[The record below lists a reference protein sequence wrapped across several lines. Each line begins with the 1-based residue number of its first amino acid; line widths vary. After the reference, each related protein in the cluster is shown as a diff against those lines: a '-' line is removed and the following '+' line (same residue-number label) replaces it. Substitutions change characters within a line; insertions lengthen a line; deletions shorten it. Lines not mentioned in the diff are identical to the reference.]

1 METDLAGRVVMVTGA
16 ARGIGAAT
24 ARRFAGEGAKVVVN
38 YNTSREQAERLVAGL
53 PDAVALQADISQEGD
68 VDALFAMAVDRYGS
82 VDVCVCNAAIY
93 SPPAPAVD
101 IDAERFR
108 RIVDTNLTGTFLVAR
123 AFLRQVKRQGSGNLI
138 LVGSTA
144 GIFGEEGQAD
154 YAATKAALTGGLLPT
169 LKNEIARLAPRGR
182 VNAVCPGWTE
192 TEMAARG
199 PLGAGTARADHAN
212 DAAAQ
217 GRPARRRRLA
227 DRRPRLGPA
236 LGPCLGPG
244 GRGGRR
250 HGGPAPPRDVKH
262 WCLMPMFHA

>member
-1 METDLAGRVVMVTGA
+1 METDLAGRVVIITGA

-38 YNTSREQAERLVAGL
+38 YRTSREQAGQLVAEL
-53 PDAVALQADISQEGD
+53 PDAVAVQADISQEGE
-68 VDALFAMAVDRYGS
+68 VEALFAAAVDRYGS

-123 AFLRQVKRQGSGNLI
+123 AFLRQVARQGSGNLI
-138 LVGSTA
+138 LIGSTA

-169 LKNEIARLAPRGR
+169 LKNEIARLAPCGR
-182 VNAVCPGWTE
+182 VNAEP
-192 TEMAARG
+192 
-199 PLGAGTARADHAN
+199 AG
-212 DAAAQ
+212 
-217 GRPARRRRLA
+217 
-227 DRRPRLGPA
+227 
-236 LGPCLGPG
+236 
-244 GRGGRR
+244 
-250 HGGPAPPRDVKH
+250 K
-262 WCLMPMFHA
+262 